1 MESHKQFETYYLNLM
16 KNNVVMDSAF
26 DIYIFLKLQL
36 MLFEKVVTE
45 DITKIGNDLK
55 TIVNEKT
62 LNISNLNE
70 FEYMEI
76 CKFAKKEYDFFQGIK
91 PLIFLICQ
99 TSPNY
104 EVQNCLNSSIDKY
117 YSLDVSLTDDE
128 KQEYRQFLIAEIKN
142 DLDIDLEY

>member
-70 FEYMEI
+70 FEYE
-76 CKFAKKEYDFFQGIK
+76 KLWKY
-91 PLIFLICQ
+91 IFI
-99 TSPNY
+99 
-104 EVQNCLNSSIDKY
+104 I
-117 YSLDVSLTDDE
+117 SLDL
-128 KQEYRQFLIAEIKN
+128 
-142 DLDIDLEY
+142 